1 MKLSSSRQMVVVCL
15 SRLLLLLQLVVL
27 PLVASAERIPP
38 PPIKFC
44 KQDDALSLDFCVAVM
59 PYQNATSSSTDLYI
73 TITRNRSSADGWLG
87 IGLGPAMTGALM
99 FLLYDDPQNPSSAMV
114 TSVRTAKGHHQPT
127 ELGAADFGEGQAFPD
142 IRIVRSSYGDGATDP
157 PGTPGSPPKTR
168 TGTSQILIYSSP
180 LWPKTTIDPSSPSQP
195 WIWAHNPTSPI
206 SIGDGTIQLHPHDPQ
221 LGFGF
226 FWADFKSAAA
236 AASSSQA
243 PPSFPTSDSSS
254 GLLHLTTTTPP
265 PIYGLGG
272 PTIRNWMFHL
282 HGLLTSLAFLLL
294 YPLGALLL
302 RTSDPRAFNFHWTT
316 QAFASVLLVLGATL
330 GWVLSRKIELVHQ
343 FVGLAIVG
351 AVGVQL
357 LLGWRHHVR
366 FLRTK
371 RSGGSWMAKG
381 HVWIGRM
388 LMGLGWMNVLLGLWA
403 RGYSGFTVLAVAC
416 AVLVE
421 GVFMLR
427 VLGFRKELIGFA
439 GLLGK
444 QSFLRHARRPF
455 REESGGVG
463 GSLGEEH
470 FELVGDDDDEE
481 QEDEDYDEDGRL
493 KADVEWEERMRE
505 GGGGGGGGGQVTGES
520 ENERARKLKRLNI
533 V

>member
-27 PLVASAERIPP
+27 PLVASAEGTPP
-38 PPIKFC
+38 PPIQFC
-44 KQDDALSLDFCVAVM
+44 KQDDVLSLDFCVAVT

-73 TITRNRSSADGWLG
+73 TITRNRSSTDGWLG

-99 FLLYDDPQNPSSAMV
+99 FLLYDDPQNPNSAMV

-127 ELGAADFGEGQAFPD
+127 ELGAADFSEGQAFPD

-157 PGTPGSPPKTR
+157 PRTPGSPPKTR

-221 LGFGF
+221 HGFGF
-226 FWADFKSAAA
+226 FWTDFKSAAA

-343 FVGLAIVG
+343 LVGLAIVG

-388 LMGLGWMNVLLGLWA
+388 LMGLGWVNVLLGLCA

-427 VLGFRKELIGFA
+427 VLGFRKELIGFP

-463 GSLGEEH
+463 GGLGEEH

-505 GGGGGGGGGQVTGES
+505 GGGGGGGGRVTGES